1 MTRVDE
7 FDAFYASTQ
16 RVILVTTYAKGVDR
30 DVARDATIDAYRHAW
45 QQWSRVSAGDPMGFV
60 RSEAWKATALNRSVH
75 PLRKRRPHQTDQP
88 LLDQLAELDQP
99 TRRLLSLLTI
109 ADLDLDAAAVEVGV
123 DDETAIELASRG
135 FSRLEEGL
143 RASIDE
149 VVERMRALAVI
160 TAGLDL
166 PSAAEVRRSATRGA
180 RRNTVVLVAM
190 ALVLTLMGGAF
201 VAEGDAMERQSTLPD
216 REQIGSESRDIVLDS
231 HDIGTD
237 DLLAAGEVAN
247 LRPAAAWTVEA
258 TDTDADNTTPY
269 ATCPT
274 TRFADPNPIK
284 VFVRAFTADAG
295 DRVAQSIEVS
305 RSPEASEAAYRQ
317 LVSFY
322 SGCEH
327 PRTRLVDAY
336 RVKRPFGDF
345 QILRL
350 QSYRSPARFITVG
363 LAQSGTLTS
372 TLVHESPGTKRPKV
386 RQFARVLNESISRVC
401 ADSGGDCSTSFT
413 VAGAVPPPDARFPGY
428 LGVVDLPPVAAIDS
442 VWSASDPMPLTE
454 DENPTATMCDRASFT
469 GKQFVQSGT
478 RIFAIPEAE
487 QLPDQFALTQTVGRM
502 ASAKAAKKYVEQL
515 QDRVAQCPDGDLP
528 ARIDDEKALKGAG
541 FTGTSWRV
549 GLEVGKDQVVYYR
562 MGIARRGDT
571 VTQLLSPPAGKFTI
585 AGSEFRSVLHRS
597 AQRLG
602 YLPQ

>member
-16 RVILVTTYAKGVDR
+16 RVILVTTYAKCGDR

-45 QQWSRVSAGDPMGFV
+45 RQWSRVSADPVGFV
-60 RSEAWKATALNRSVH
+60 RSEAWKATALSRGVH
-75 PLRKRRPHQTDQP
+75 PLRKRRAHQTDQP

-143 RASIDE
+143 RATIDE

-180 RRNTVVLVAM
+180 RRNTVLLVAM
-190 ALVLTLMGGAF
+190 TLAVALIGGAF
-201 VAEGDAMERQSTLPD
+201 VADGDAMARQGALPD
-216 REQIGSESRDIVLDS
+216 REKIGSESRDIVLDS
-231 HDIGTD
+231 HNIGTD
-237 DLLAAGEVAN
+237 DLLVAGEVAN
-247 LRPAAAWTVEA
+247 LRPDAEWSVEA
-258 TDTDADNTTPY
+258 TDTDASNTTPY

-274 TRFADPNPIK
+274 TRFADPDPIK
-284 VFVRAFTADAG
+284 VFVRAFTADAQ
-295 DRVAQSIEVS
+295 DRVAQAIEVS
-305 RSPEASEAAYRQ
+305 RSPEASEAAFQR

-322 SGCEH
+322 ASCEH
-327 PRTRLVDAY
+327 PRTRLVDSY
-336 RVKRPFGDF
+336 RVERPFGDF

-372 TLVHESPGTKRPKV
+372 TLVHESPGTERTKV
-386 RQFARVLNESISRVC
+386 RQFARVLNESVIRVC
-401 ADSGGDCSTSFT
+401 AESGGDCTKRFT
-413 VAGAVPPPDARFPGY
+413 VSATVPPANVRFPGY

-442 VWSASDPMPLTE
+442 VWSASDPIPVT
-454 DENPTATMCDRASFT
+454 DKENPTATMCDRASFT
-469 GKQFVQSGT
+469 GKQFVQSGA
-478 RIFAIPEAE
+478 RVFAIPEAK
-487 QLPDQFALTQTVGRM
+487 QLPDQFALTQTVGQM
-502 ASAKAAKKYVEQL
+502 TSAKAAKKYVEQL
-515 QDRVAQCPDGDLP
+515 EDRVAQCPDGDLP
-528 ARIDDEKALKGAG
+528 ARIDDEKKLKGSG

-549 GLEVGKDQVVYYR
+549 GLEVGKDEVVYYR

-571 VTQLLSPPAGKFTI
+571 VTQLLFPPAGRFSI
-585 AGSEFRSVLHRS
+585 SGGEFRSVLHRS
-597 AQRLG
+597 AERLVH
-602 YLPQ
+602 LPR

>member
-16 RVILVTTYAKGVDR
+16 RVILVTTYAKCGDR

-45 QQWSRVSAGDPMGFV
+45 QQWMRVSAADPTAFV
-60 RSEAWKATALNRSVH
+60 RSEAWKATALSRGAH
-75 PLRKRRPHQTDQP
+75 PWRKRRPHQTDEA
-88 LLDQLAELDQP
+88 LLTQLMELDQP

-143 RASIDE
+143 RATIDE

-180 RRNTVVLVAM
+180 RRNTVLLVAL
-190 ALVLTLMGGAF
+190 ALVLTLIGGAF
-201 VAEGDAMERQSTLPD
+201 VADGDAMARQSALPD
-216 REQIGSESRDIVLDS
+216 REKIGSESRDIVLDS
-231 HDIGTD
+231 HNIGTD
-237 DLLAAGEVAN
+237 DLLAVGEVAN
-247 LRPAAAWTVEA
+247 LRPGAQWSVDA
-258 TDTDADNTTPY
+258 TDTDASNTTPY

-274 TRFADPNPIK
+274 TRFADPDPIK
-284 VFVRAFTADAG
+284 VFVRAYTSDAQ
-295 DRVAQSIEVS
+295 DRVAQAIEVS
-305 RSPEASEAAYRQ
+305 RSQQASEAAFER

-322 SGCEH
+322 SNCEH

-336 RVKRPFGDF
+336 RVERPFGDF

-372 TLVHESPGTKRPKV
+372 TLVHESPGTERPKV
-386 RQFARVLNESISRVC
+386 RQFARVLNDSISRVC
-401 ADSGGDCSTSFT
+401 SESGGDCSTRFT
-413 VAGAVPPPDARFPGY
+413 VSSAVPPQAARFPGY

-442 VWSASDPMPLTE
+442 VWSASDPIALTE
-454 DENPTATMCDRASFT
+454 KENPTATMCERASFT
-469 GKQFVQSGT
+469 GKQFVQSGV
-478 RIFAIPEAE
+478 RVFAIPEAE

-502 ASAKAAKKYVEQL
+502 TSAKAAKAYIEEL
-515 QDRVAQCPDGDLP
+515 QDRVAECPDGDLP
-528 ARIDDEKALKGAG
+528 ARIDDEKELKGDG
-541 FTGTSWRV
+541 FSGTSWRV
-549 GLEVGKDQVVYYR
+549 GLEVGKDEVVYYR
-562 MGIARRGDT
+562 MGLARSGDT
-571 VTQLLSPPAGKFTI
+571 VTQLLFPPAGKFSI
-585 AGSEFRSVLHRS
+585 SGGEFRSVLHRA
-597 AQRLG
+597 AQRLVH
-602 YLPQ
+602 LPQ